1 MKDLKNGGQSK
12 GYAFI
17 AFETH
22 ESALNAL
29 RKLVSLSHLSAQL
42 IDIPGAGVVLIEK
55 AQENNQ
61 KSYEIF

>member
-1 MKDLKNGGQSK
+1 MKDLKNGGESK

-29 RKLVSLSHLSAQL
+29 RKLVSWTILS
-42 IDIPGAGVVLIEK
+42 
-55 AQENNQ
+55 
-61 KSYEIF
+61 